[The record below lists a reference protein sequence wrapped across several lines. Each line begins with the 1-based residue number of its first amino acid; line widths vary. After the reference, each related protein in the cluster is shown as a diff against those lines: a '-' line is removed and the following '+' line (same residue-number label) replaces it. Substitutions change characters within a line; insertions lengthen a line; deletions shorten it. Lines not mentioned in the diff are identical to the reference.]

1 MARTKAVTTKTNN
14 LPKAIVARQ
23 LDQLPEG
30 VIKNMTNV
38 LQLDE
43 RELAHIVLASDKEAK
58 RVYSKLK
65 QLFGKH
71 VGAVQGAKTTLL
83 TIKDGLGLSTDLNSD
98 FDTMQQIAM
107 RIQLFE
113 LLVAPHIKSAE
124 IKQKSLY
131 KILKDGLQ
139 RLPAIQGQPI
149 SIANDNLATVKK
161 PRVRRVRLLSHE
173 RTR

>member
-1 MARTKAVTTKTNN
+1 MARTKVATTKNN
-14 LPKAIVARQ
+14 LPQAIVARQ
-23 LDQLPEG
+23 LEQLPASL
-30 VIKNMTNV
+30 VKNMTNV

-43 RELAHIVLASDKEAK
+43 KELAQIVSASDKEAK

-83 TIKDGLGLSTDLNSD
+83 TIKEGLGLSTDLNTD
-98 FDTMQQIAM
+98 FDTMQQLAM

-113 LLVAPHIKSAE
+113 LLVAPYIKNPE
-124 IKQKSLY
+124 IKQRAVL
-131 KILKDGLQ
+131 KILRDGLQ
-139 RLPAIQGQPI
+139 KLQPIQGQPI
-149 SIANDNLATVKK
+149 TIVNDNLAAVKK
-161 PRVRRVRLLSHE
+161 PKVRRVRLLSHE